1 MAGWWLCASCW
12 CRNKTQRLSLTHKLL
27 HLAHIQRAP
36 RSSRRHKSKGKSP
49 PSLTLGLEDPTG
61 LLPFLL
67 QRKLACM
74 LPVNSLYQENSAS
87 LGGAEWFKK
96 QVRGKEDSRARKWR
110 APSQADGKC
119 VLLEVKRA
127 GGGLLTPRC
136 CWLQS
141 SSICI
146 FCALVHISI
155 RLAHPL
161 PSPSSQELLVICIR
175 G

>member
-110 APSQADGKC
+110 VPSQADGKC